1 MNALEQL
8 DIDHHLHPQTNL
20 RQHEKTGPLVIESGD
35 GPYVVDTEGRRYF
48 EGMSGLW
55 CASLGFSEKRLA
67 DAAYRQMQKLPYQQ
81 TFAHRSSRPVIELAA
96 RLLERAPAPMSKVM
110 FQSSGSE
117 AIDTAIK
124 LVWYYH
130 AAAGKPGKRRII
142 GRRRG
147 YHGTTVAAASLTGL
161 PNMQMGWGLPLPEM
175 LHVTCPHFYREG
187 RDGETEDA
195 FSARLVDELEQLI
208 LAEGADTIGA
218 FFAEP
223 VMGTGGVLVPPRGY
237 FEGVQAVLR
246 RHDILFVVDEVICGF
261 GRTGHYWGSEAF
273 GLVPDML
280 TCAKGL
286 SSAYQP
292 ISALMLSDRLYQTI
306 ASQTDTLGGF
316 GHGFT
321 YGGHPVAAAVALEA
335 LALYDEY
342 RILDKVS
349 VTGAR
354 LQDGLRRLSAHPL
367 VGEARGIGLMGALEL
382 VADKDTRAPFDAQLQ
397 VPKQVTDMLQARG
410 FLLRAL
416 GASVLFAPPLISTP
430 AQIDALLAAVRECLD
445 ETANRLA
452 NLSVSHTSG

>member
-1 MNALEQL
+1 MNTLNQL

-20 RQHEKTGPLVIESGD
+20 RQHEEIGPLIIESGD
-35 GPYVVDTEGRRYF
+35 GPYVIDTEGNRYF

-67 DAAYRQMQKLPYQQ
+67 DAAHRQMLKLPYQQ

-96 RLLERAPAPMSKVM
+96 RLLERAPVPMSKVM

-130 AAAGKPGKRRII
+130 AAAGRPGKRKII

-147 YHGTTVAAASLTGL
+147 YHGTTIAAASLTGL
-161 PNMQMGWGLPLPEM
+161 PNMQTGWGLPLPEM

-187 RDGETEDA
+187 REGETEQA
-195 FSARLVDELEQLI
+195 FSARLVAELEQLI
-208 LAEGADTIGA
+208 LAEGAQNIGA

-223 VMGTGGVLVPPRGY
+223 VMGTGGVVVPPQGY
-237 FEGVQAVLR
+237 FEAVQAVLR
-246 RHDILFVVDEVICGF
+246 KHDILFVVDEVICGF
-261 GRTGHYWGSEAF
+261 GRTGHYWGSQAF
-273 GLVPDML
+273 GIVPDML
-280 TCAKGL
+280 ACAKGL

-292 ISALMLSDRLYQTI
+292 ISALMLNDTLYQAI
-306 ASQTDTLGGF
+306 ASQTNALGGF

-321 YGGHPVAAAVALEA
+321 YGGHPVAAAVALET
-335 LALYDEY
+335 LDLYDEY
-342 RILDKVS
+342 RILERVAA
-349 VTGAR
+349 TGAL
-354 LQDGLRRLSAHPL
+354 LQAGLRQLAEHPL

-382 VADKDTRAPFDAQLQ
+382 VADKGTRAPFDPQLQ
-397 VPKQVTDMLQARG
+397 VPKRVTDALQRRG

-416 GASVLFAPPLISTP
+416 GASVLLAPPLISTEV
-430 AQIDALLAAVRECLD
+430 QIEALLAALRECLD
-445 ETANRLA
+445 EATPGSRD
-452 NLSVSHTSG
+452 

>member
-1 MNALEQL
+1 MSTLNQL

-20 RQHEKTGPLVIESGD
+20 RQHEEIGPLIIESGD
-35 GPYVVDTEGRRYF
+35 GPYVIDTEGHRYF

-67 DAAYRQMQKLPYQQ
+67 DAAHRQMLKLPYQQ

-96 RLLERAPAPMSKVM
+96 RLLERAPVPMSKVM

-124 LVWYYH
+124 LVWYYQ
-130 AAAGKPGKRRII
+130 AAAGRPGKRKII

-161 PNMQMGWGLPLPEM
+161 PNMQTGWGLPLPEM
-175 LHVTCPHFYREG
+175 LHVSCPHFYREG
-187 RDGETEDA
+187 RAGETEQA
-195 FSARLVDELEQLI
+195 FSARLVTELEQLI
-208 LAEGADTIGA
+208 LAEGAQNIGA

-223 VMGTGGVLVPPRGY
+223 VMGTGGVVVPPQGY

-246 RHDILFVVDEVICGF
+246 KHDILFVVDEVICGF
-261 GRTGHYWGSEAF
+261 GRTGHYWGSQAF
-273 GLVPDML
+273 DLVPDML

-292 ISALMLSDRLYQTI
+292 ISALMLSDTLYQAI
-306 ASQTDTLGGF
+306 ASQTDVLGGF

-321 YGGHPVAAAVALEA
+321 YGGHPVAAAVALET
-335 LALYDEY
+335 LDLYDEY
-342 RILDKVS
+342 RILERVAS
-349 VTGAR
+349 TGAL
-354 LQDGLRRLSAHPL
+354 LQAGLRQLAEHPL
-367 VGEARGIGLMGALEL
+367 VGEARGLGLMGALEL
-382 VADKDTRAPFDAQLQ
+382 VADKSTRAPFDPQLQ
-397 VPKQVTDMLQARG
+397 VPRRVTDALQRRG

-416 GASVLFAPPLISTP
+416 GASVLFAPPLISAP
-430 AQIDALLAAVRECLD
+430 AQIEALLAAVRECLD
-445 ETANRLA
+445 EAARG
-452 NLSVSHTSG
+452 VRD

>member
-1 MNALEQL
+1 MNTLNQL

-20 RQHEKTGPLVIESGD
+20 RQHEEIGPLIIESGD
-35 GPYVVDTEGRRYF
+35 GPYVIDTEGNRYF

-67 DAAYRQMQKLPYQQ
+67 DAAHRQMLKLPYQQ

-96 RLLERAPAPMSKVM
+96 RLLERAPVPMSKVM

-130 AAAGKPGKRRII
+130 AAAGRPGKRKII

-147 YHGTTVAAASLTGL
+147 YHGTTIAAASLTGL
-161 PNMQMGWGLPLPEM
+161 PNMQTGWGLPLPEM

-187 RDGETEDA
+187 REGETEQA
-195 FSARLVDELEQLI
+195 FSARLVAELEQLI
-208 LAEGADTIGA
+208 LAEGAQNIGA

-223 VMGTGGVLVPPRGY
+223 VMGTGGVVVPPQGY
-237 FEGVQAVLR
+237 FEAVQAVLR
-246 RHDILFVVDEVICGF
+246 KHDILFVVDEVICGF
-261 GRTGHYWGSEAF
+261 GRTGHYWGSQAL
-273 GLVPDML
+273 GIVPDML
-280 TCAKGL
+280 ACAKGL

-292 ISALMLSDRLYQTI
+292 ISALMLNDTLYQAI
-306 ASQTDTLGGF
+306 ASQTNALGGF

-321 YGGHPVAAAVALEA
+321 YGGHPVAAAVALET
-335 LALYDEY
+335 LDLYDEY
-342 RILDKVS
+342 RILERVAA
-349 VTGAR
+349 TGAL
-354 LQDGLRRLSAHPL
+354 LQAGLRQLAEHPL

-382 VADKDTRAPFDAQLQ
+382 VADKGTRALFDPQLQ
-397 VPKQVTDMLQARG
+397 VPKRVTDALQRRG

-416 GASVLFAPPLISTP
+416 GASVLLAPPLISTE
-430 AQIDALLAAVRECLD
+430 AQIEALLAALRECLD
-445 ETANRLA
+445 EATPGRRD
-452 NLSVSHTSG
+452 

>member
-1 MNALEQL
+1 MNTLNQL

-20 RQHEKTGPLVIESGD
+20 RQHEEIGPLIIESGD
-35 GPYVVDTEGRRYF
+35 GPYVIDTEGKRYF

-67 DAAYRQMQKLPYQQ
+67 DAAHRQMLKLPYQQ

-96 RLLERAPAPMSKVM
+96 RLLERAPVPMSKVM

-130 AAAGKPGKRRII
+130 AAAGRPGKRKII

-147 YHGTTVAAASLTGL
+147 YHGTTIAAASLTGL
-161 PNMQMGWGLPLPEM
+161 PNMQTGWGLPLPEM

-187 RDGETEDA
+187 REGETEQA
-195 FSARLVDELEQLI
+195 FSARLVAELEQLI
-208 LAEGADTIGA
+208 LEEGAQNIGA

-223 VMGTGGVLVPPRGY
+223 VMGTGGVVVPPQGY
-237 FEGVQAVLR
+237 FEAVQAVLR
-246 RHDILFVVDEVICGF
+246 KHDILFVVDEVICGF
-261 GRTGHYWGSEAF
+261 GRTGHYWGSQAF
-273 GLVPDML
+273 GIVPDML
-280 TCAKGL
+280 ACAKGL

-292 ISALMLSDRLYQTI
+292 ISALMLNDTLYQAI
-306 ASQTDTLGGF
+306 ASQTNALGGF

-321 YGGHPVAAAVALEA
+321 YGGHPVAAAVALET
-335 LALYDEY
+335 LDLYDEY
-342 RILDKVS
+342 RILERVAT
-349 VTGAR
+349 TGAL
-354 LQDGLRRLSAHPL
+354 LQAGLRQLAAHPL

-382 VADKDTRAPFDAQLQ
+382 VADKGTRAPFDPQLQ
-397 VPKQVTDMLQARG
+397 VPKRVTDALQRRG

-416 GASVLFAPPLISTP
+416 GASVLLAPPLISTE
-430 AQIDALLAAVRECLD
+430 AQIEALLATLRQCLD
-445 ETANRLA
+445 EATPGR
-452 NLSVSHTSG
+452 HD

>member
-1 MNALEQL
+1 MNTLNQL

-20 RQHEKTGPLVIESGD
+20 RQHEEIGPLIIESGD
-35 GPYVVDTEGRRYF
+35 GPYVVDTEGNRYF

-67 DAAYRQMQKLPYQQ
+67 DAAHRQMLKLPYQQ

-96 RLLERAPAPMSKVM
+96 RLLERAPVPMSKVM

-130 AAAGKPGKRRII
+130 AAAGRPGKRKII

-147 YHGTTVAAASLTGL
+147 YHGTTIAAASLTGL
-161 PNMQMGWGLPLPEM
+161 PNMQTGWGLPLPEM

-187 RDGETEDA
+187 REGETEQA
-195 FSARLVDELEQLI
+195 FSARLVAELEQLI
-208 LAEGADTIGA
+208 LAEGAQNIGA

-223 VMGTGGVLVPPRGY
+223 VMGTGGVVVPPQGY
-237 FEGVQAVLR
+237 FEAVQAVLR
-246 RHDILFVVDEVICGF
+246 KHDILFVVDEVICGF
-261 GRTGHYWGSEAF
+261 GRTGHYWGSQAF
-273 GLVPDML
+273 GIVPDML
-280 TCAKGL
+280 ACAKGL

-292 ISALMLSDRLYQTI
+292 ISALMLNDTLYQAI
-306 ASQTDTLGGF
+306 ASQTNALGGF

-321 YGGHPVAAAVALEA
+321 YGGHPVAAAVALET
-335 LALYDEY
+335 LDLYDEY
-342 RILDKVS
+342 RILERVAT
-349 VTGAR
+349 TGAL
-354 LQDGLRRLSAHPL
+354 LQAGLRRLAEHPL

-382 VADKDTRAPFDAQLQ
+382 VADKGTRAPFEPQLQ
-397 VPKQVTDMLQARG
+397 VPKRVTDALQRRG

-416 GASVLFAPPLISTP
+416 GASVLFAPPLISTE
-430 AQIDALLAAVRECLD
+430 AQIEALLVALRECLD
-445 ETANRLA
+445 EATPGR
-452 NLSVSHTSG
+452 GD

>member
-1 MNALEQL
+1 MSTLNQL

-20 RQHEKTGPLVIESGD
+20 RQHEEVGPLIIESGD
-35 GPYVVDTEGRRYF
+35 GPYVVDTDGNRYF

-67 DAAYRQMQKLPYQQ
+67 DAAHRQMSKLPYQQ

-96 RLLERAPAPMSKVM
+96 RLLERAPVPMSKVM

-124 LVWYYH
+124 LVWYYQ
-130 AAAGKPGKRRII
+130 AASGRPGKRKII

-161 PNMQMGWGLPLPEM
+161 PNMQTGWGLPLPDM

-187 RDGETEDA
+187 RAGETEQA
-195 FSARLVDELEQLI
+195 FSARLVTELEQLI
-208 LAEGADTIGA
+208 LAEGAQNIGA

-223 VMGTGGVLVPPRGY
+223 VMGTGGVVVPPQGY

-246 RHDILFVVDEVICGF
+246 KHDILFIVDEVICGF
-261 GRTGHYWGSEAF
+261 GRTGHYWGSQAF

-280 TCAKGL
+280 ACAKGL

-292 ISALMLSDRLYQTI
+292 ISALMLSDTLYQAI
-306 ASQTDTLGGF
+306 ASQTNALGGF

-321 YGGHPVAAAVALEA
+321 YGGHPVAAAVALET
-335 LALYDEY
+335 LHLYDEY
-342 RILDKVS
+342 RILERVAA
-349 VTGAR
+349 TGAL
-354 LQDGLRRLSAHPL
+354 LQAGLHQLAEHPL

-382 VADKDTRAPFDAQLQ
+382 VADKDTRAPFDPQLQ
-397 VPKQVTDMLQARG
+397 VPKRVTDALQRRG

-430 AQIDALLAAVRECLD
+430 AQIGTLLAAVRECLD
-445 ETANRLA
+445 ETVRGL
-452 NLSVSHTSG
+452 HD